1 MFHPCK
7 NPFRCNLIDSFLSQV
22 FIPIAALDIHPK
34 VFGGG
39 VQIHIYTRLLLTGFR
54 DLCAEINIVVRCYVK
69 LNYRH
74 INI

>member
-22 FIPIAALDIHPK
+22 FIPIAALDIRPK
-34 VFGGG
+34 GFGGG
-39 VQIHIYTRLLLTGFR
+39 EIHICTRLLLTGFR
-54 DLCAEINIVVRCYVK
+54 NLFAEFSIAYLVSVK

-74 INI
+74 LNIQ